1 MKKEG
6 ESYLAKER
14 QRKRTYYTPNNEL
27 SRTERV
33 KRNEKNSKYLH
44 TWRQKIKDD
53 QNRQDLESESLK
65 K

>member
-44 TWRQKIKDD
+44 TRQKIKDD
-53 QNRQDLESESLK
+53 QNRQDLENESLK